1 MPSPPPTSPAAA
13 AAGYF
18 EFRSAEHV
26 PETHEWPGLH
36 DHPSVDAV
44 AVAGR
49 DDAVPVVD
57 LGGGDPA
64 AVARALARAAEEWG
78 AFLLVGH
85 GVPAG
90 VAARM
95 EEQIARLFALPAA
108 DKDRAG
114 RRPGEMNGYGR
125 PPYALRFSRLMWSEG
140 YTFATAT
147 IRDEFR
153 RVWLDGGNDYLRFCE
168 VMEEHHREMMALGKR
183 LVDVFFRAL
192 GLTDEQ
198 IAAGETEREIRETLT
213 ATMHLN
219 LYPKCPEPERAIGLA
234 AHTDSGFFTL
244 IMQSPVPG
252 LQLLRRDP
260 ERWVTV
266 PAPPGAFAV
275 VLGDLFQLLT
285 NGRFRS
291 AFHRAVVNGD
301 RDRISVPYFL
311 GPPGNMEVAPLA
323 AAVPP
328 GRKPA
333 FRPVTWPEYM
343 RVKGKA
349 SGLDASA
356 LAMLQVPEEGGE
368 GGVVPPKN

>member
-1 MPSPPPTSPAAA
+1 MPSTPISPAGAA
-13 AAGYF
+13 TDF
-18 EFRSAEHV
+18 ELRSAEHV
-26 PETHEWPGLH
+26 PETHVWPGLH
-36 DHPSVDAV
+36 DHPSVDAAA

-49 DDAVPVVD
+49 DAVPVVD

-64 AVARALARAAEEWG
+64 AVARAVARAAEDWG

-108 DKDRAG
+108 DKDRAA
-114 RRPGEMNGYGR
+114 RRPGQLNGYGR

-140 YTFATAT
+140 YTFPADAV
-147 IRDEFR
+147 RNEFR
-153 RVWLDGGNDYLRFCE
+153 RVWPDGGDDYLRFCE
-168 VMEEHHREMMALGKR
+168 AMEEHHREMMALGRK

-198 IAAGETEREIRETLT
+198 IAAGETELKTRETLT

-291 AFHRAVVNGD
+291 AFHRAIVNGD

-311 GPPGNMEVAPLA
+311 GPPAEMEVAPLA
-323 AAVPP
+323 AAVLP

-333 FRPVTWPEYM
+333 FRSVTWPEYM
-343 RVKGKA
+343 AVKGKA

-356 LAMLQVPEEGGE
+356 LSMLQVPEEGEE
-368 GGVVPPKN
+368 GGVVPPSN

>member
-1 MPSPPPTSPAAA
+1 MPSPPTSS
-13 AAGYF
+13 AAGGF
-18 EFRSAEHV
+18 EFRSADRV

-36 DHPSVDAV
+36 DHPSVDA
-44 AVAGR
+44 AAAGR
-49 DDAVPVVD
+49 DAVPVVD
-57 LGGGDPA
+57 LGGGSGDPA
-64 AVARALARAAEEWG
+64 AVARAVARAAEEWG

-90 VAARM
+90 LAARV

-108 DKDRAG
+108 DKDRAA
-114 RRPGEMNGYGR
+114 RRPGEMSGCGG
-125 PPYALRFSRLMWSEG
+125 PHYALRFSRLMWSEG
-140 YTFATAT
+140 YTFPAAAV
-147 IRDEFR
+147 RDELR
-153 RVWLDGGNDYLRFCE
+153 RVWPDGGDDYLRFCE
-168 VMEEHHREMMALGKR
+168 VMEEHHREMMALGGR
-183 LVDVFFRAL
+183 LLDVFFRAL

-198 IAAGETEREIRETLT
+198 IAAGETERKIRETLT

-219 LYPKCPEPERAIGLA
+219 MYPKCPEPERAIGLME
-234 AHTDSGFFTL
+234 HTDSGFFTL
-244 IMQSPVPG
+244 ITQSPVPG

-260 ERWVTV
+260 DRWVTV

-311 GPPGNMEVAPLA
+311 GPPADMEVAPLA

-328 GRKPA
+328 GKKPA
-333 FRPVTWPEYM
+333 FRAVTWPEYM

-349 SGLDASA
+349 SDLDASA
-356 LAMLQVPEEGGE
+356 LSMLRVPEEGE
-368 GGVVPPKN
+368 EHRVVPPKN